1 MKTCLLVGSLLAL
14 GLLSGCKKQDA
25 AHADHAHAHD
35 HGGHVHAA
43 PHGGVLVELGEH
55 AFNMEFV
62 VQPDAGRLLVYLLS
76 GHADQFVRS
85 NLPSIELWIMD
96 GEQSRELVLQA
107 MANPITGETVGNTS
121 LFSAEAEWLK
131 RGAAFTGVVKSVSLG
146 GARFEGIRFAIPAVT
161 P

>member
-1 MKTCLLVGSLLAL
+1 MKSHLLL
-14 GLLSGCKKQDA
+14 GLVSVLVVLSGCKKQDHV
-25 AHADHAHAHD
+25 HADHAHN
-35 HGGHVHAA
+35 HGGHVHTA

-55 AFNMEFV
+55 AFNLEFV

-121 LFSAEAEWLK
+121 LFSAEADWLK
-131 RGAAFTGVVKSVSLG
+131 RGAAFTGVIKSVSLG
-146 GARFEGIRFAIPAVT
+146 GARFEGIRFAIPAT
-161 P
+161 AP

>member
-1 MKTCLLVGSLLAL
+1 MKSHLLL
-14 GLLSGCKKQDA
+14 GLVSVLVVLSGCKKQDH
-25 AHADHAHAHD
+25 AHADHAHN
-35 HGGHVHAA
+35 HGGHVHTA

-55 AFNMEFV
+55 AFNLEFV

-121 LFSAEAEWLK
+121 LFSAEADWLK
-131 RGAAFTGVVKSVSLG
+131 RGAAFTGVIKSVSLG
-146 GARFEGIRFAIPAVT
+146 GARFEGIRFAIPAT
-161 P
+161 AP

>member
-1 MKTCLLVGSLLAL
+1 MKSHLLL
-14 GLLSGCKKQDA
+14 GLVSVLAVLSGCKKQDH
-25 AHADHAHAHD
+25 AHADHAHN
-35 HGGHVHAA
+35 HGGHVHTA

-55 AFNMEFV
+55 AFNLEFV

-121 LFSAEAEWLK
+121 LFSAEADWLK
-131 RGAAFTGVVKSVSLG
+131 RGAAFTGVIKSVSLG
-146 GARFEGIRFAIPAVT
+146 GARFEGIRFAIPAT
-161 P
+161 AP